1 MKKKTRKRKVT
12 KYIMPTSETTITY
25 GTGYNQGD
33 IIWYESKKPTFKGLL
48 ARIKALFKAA

>member
-12 KYIMPTSETTITY
+12 KYIMPAGETTITY

-33 IIWYESKKPTFKGLL
+33 IIWYESKPSTFKSLV
-48 ARIKALFKAA
+48 ARIKAWFKG